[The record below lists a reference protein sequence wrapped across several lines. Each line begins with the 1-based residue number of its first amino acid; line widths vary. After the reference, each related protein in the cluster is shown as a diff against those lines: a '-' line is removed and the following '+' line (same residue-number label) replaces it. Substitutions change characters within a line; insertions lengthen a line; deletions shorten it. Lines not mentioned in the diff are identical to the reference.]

1 MAGRNMLKL
10 AGAFI
15 LLGVILLAGCA
26 QNNPEGVIAAK
37 SFYVK
42 YTTEG
47 VGFGALKNEAITVS
61 EGILTYTETDPN
73 TGKAIKSFTQKLSDS
88 ELEELKTFI
97 FDENKFFELP
107 ADLSNNKCA
116 DAPTEFI
123 ESALEDMAHK
133 SGGYCVENPSFRSM
147 ASKLYDYKNK
157 YQK

>member
-15 LLGVILLAGCA
+15 LLGVILLAGCT
-26 QNNPEGVIAAK
+26 QNNPADNTSTK

-42 YTTEG
+42 YTGEG

-61 EGILTYTETDPN
+61 EGVLTYTETDPDA
-73 TGKAIKSFTQKLSDS
+73 GKAIKSFTQNLSDS
-88 ELEELKTFI
+88 ELEELKTLI
-97 FDENKFFELP
+97 FDQNKFFDLP

-123 ESALEDMAHK
+123 EAALEDMTHK
-133 SGGYCVENPSFRSM
+133 SGGYCVENPSFRSIV
-147 ASKLYDYKNK
+147 SKLYDYKSK
-157 YQK
+157 EI